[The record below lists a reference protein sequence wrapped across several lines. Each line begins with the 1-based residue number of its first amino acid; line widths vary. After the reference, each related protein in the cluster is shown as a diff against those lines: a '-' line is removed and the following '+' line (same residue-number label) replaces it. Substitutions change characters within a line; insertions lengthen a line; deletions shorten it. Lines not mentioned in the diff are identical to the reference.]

1 LYRCADQARLGRY
14 ESARLI
20 RDRLERQL
28 TRVRAACSP
37 HERGLFKM
45 LLAELEGYAM
55 ALQALLLCSKK
66 FQLGDPGELQINPGF
81 RTCCE
86 NRRLAIRSLAG
97 RLLHPLDSPRRE
109 ADVRFMAA
117 ETNEERKMIVHRGEG
132 EIRREREVTFD
143 KASKGSETSASWT
156 EPLEKLMGNRK
167 PTTFRESSW
176 DLDRIYYYLL
186 IQYFGT
192 RALRWEPAAEPTAV
206 SPNHKGV
213 HLGVLN
219 GPAAGTHDPLV
230 PMKHDWLCAA
240 RDVEMEMER
249 YRAKSKGAHSCP

>member
-1 LYRCADQARLGRY
+1 
-14 ESARLI
+14 
-20 RDRLERQL
+20 
-28 TRVRAACSP
+28 
-37 HERGLFKM
+37 M

-206 SPNHKGV
+206 SPNHEGV